1 MVYSQAWQ
9 NLRTCFR
16 ILGEFAPPR
25 VRNDEGS
32 AKYLHTDYQ
41 ALGSDLARITSKAD
55 LSLFVR
61 HVVFTLV
68 EMLFDTS
75 DP

>member
-9 NLRTCFR
+9 NLCTCFR

-25 VRNDEGS
+25 VRDDEGS

-41 ALGSDLARITSKAD
+41 ALGSDLAGITSKA
-55 LSLFVR
+55 
-61 HVVFTLV
+61 
-68 EMLFDTS
+68 S
-75 DP
+75 DADYRACGLNPPPSH